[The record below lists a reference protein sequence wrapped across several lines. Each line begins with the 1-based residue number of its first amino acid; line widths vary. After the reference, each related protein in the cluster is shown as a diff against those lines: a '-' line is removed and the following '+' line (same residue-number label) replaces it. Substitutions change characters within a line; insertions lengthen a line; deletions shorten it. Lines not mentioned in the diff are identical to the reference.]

1 MNNITL
7 PLVDCQDAKRFLFS
21 KRSTWMVQKEE
32 GVRSKETSESNK
44 KLKATKKELSIDGNA
59 IKDVIS
65 IRIKCWL
72 KKRGEVSSLR
82 VYVGKLG

>member
-1 MNNITL
+1 
-7 PLVDCQDAKRFLFS
+7 
-21 KRSTWMVQKEE
+21 MVQKEE

-44 KLKATKKELSIDGNA
+44 KLKATTTKNKELSIDGNA

-72 KKRGEVSSLR
+72 KRRGEGDVSSLR

>member
-1 MNNITL
+1 
-7 PLVDCQDAKRFLFS
+7 
-21 KRSTWMVQKEE
+21 MVQKEE

-44 KLKATKKELSIDGNA
+44 KLKATTTKNKELSIDGNA

-72 KKRGEVSSLR
+72 KRRGEGGEVSSLR
-82 VYVGKLG
+82 VNVGKLG

>member
-7 PLVDCQDAKRFLFS
+7 PLVDCQDAKRLLFS
-21 KRSTWMVQKEE
+21 KRYTWLIQKEE

-44 KLKATKKELSIDGNA
+44 KLKATTTKNKELSIDGNA

-72 KKRGEVSSLR
+72 KKRRG
-82 VYVGKLG
+82 

>member
-1 MNNITL
+1 MDGTKGKS
-7 PLVDCQDAKRFLFS
+7 P
-21 KRSTWMVQKEE
+21 
-32 GVRSKETSESNK
+32 RSKETSESNK
-44 KLKATKKELSIDGNA
+44 KGLSIDGNA

-72 KKRGEVSSLR
+72 KRERGMSSLR